1 MHKTK
6 TLSLA
11 LALVLCLTLVMG
23 LTVTGSTAKTKAKK
37 KTVYVLVSAETKHA
51 KKGNTFSTKLKYN
64 KNGSVKLIT
73 SKVKTMVPVNPPKE
87 GENPPAAPAEAPGDQ
102 SANPPAPPE
111 GQSANPPSPPSD
123 LKEVKYKRTTKV
135 AYLKNKKVAS
145 IKSYRG
151 KKLMKSMKYQYN
163 SKTGLMKGIKAITKS
178 ELFPK
183 QNDLYQVS
191 KRDKKNR
198 IDTIKM
204 MSDGKK
210 SASAQVRYK
219 YNKKNLPVKVTTTV
233 SVNKK
238 PVKVALNFKYDK
250 HNIISKVD
258 NDLIQTNKYNKK
270 GLLVKQVRKKK
281 EPFGLYEDETF
292 TFNYK
297 KIKVSSDVA
306 EAVMK
311 QQWAL
316 QNMDEL
322 NSPLYDEMLFYT
334 K

>member
-1 MHKTK
+1 M
-6 TLSLA
+6 
-11 LALVLCLTLVMG
+11 
-23 LTVTGSTAKTKAKK
+23 
-37 KTVYVLVSAETKHA
+37 
-51 KKGNTFSTKLKYN
+51 
-64 KNGSVKLIT
+64 
-73 SKVKTMVPVNPPKE
+73 NPPKD
-87 GENPPAAPAEAPGDQ
+87 GENPPAAPGNQSANPPAAPSDQ
-102 SANPPAPPE
+102 SANPPAPPAD
-111 GQSANPPSPPSD
+111 QSANPPAD

-145 IKSYRG
+145 IKSYKG
-151 KKLMKSMKYQYN
+151 KKLMKSMRYQYDP
-163 SKTGLMKGIKAITKS
+163 KTGLMKGIKAITKS

-258 NDLIQTNKYNKK
+258 NDLTQTNKYNKK

-292 TFNYK
+292 TFKYK

-306 EAVMK
+306 TAVKK

-322 NSPLYDEMLFYT
+322 NSPVYDEMLFYT